1 MQDFVDRHGITFQ
14 NMNDQT
20 GELFSRFGVPA
31 QPAWVF
37 VTPDGSATTHL
48 GAMEESLLDK
58 TLAET
63 AGM

>member
-1 MQDFVDRHGITFQ
+1 MQGFVDRHGITFQ

-37 VTPDGSATTHL
+37 VTPDGSATTYL
-48 GAMEESLLDK
+48 GAMAESLLDK
-58 TLAET
+58 TLADT
-63 AGM
+63 AGS